1 MCWESR
7 YLFKCLF
14 YLSLRKNTL
23 FWGEGG
29 DGMLE
34 TDNVQGSLLFRCVCA
49 AVVLKIK
56 IPIFDMI
63 KILLKPL
70 ILILQEAH
78 SVGYAKYSEVYG

>member
-1 MCWESR
+1 
-7 YLFKCLF
+7 
-14 YLSLRKNTL
+14 
-23 FWGEGG
+23 
-29 DGMLE
+29 MLE
-34 TDNVQGSLLFRCVCA
+34 TGSIQGSLLFRRVYA

-56 IPIFDMI
+56 ITISDMI